1 MDPATIDAFVR
12 AVATLGFPTAAA
24 VFLLWWVTSKLNG
37 RLDRLSDAMEQLP
50 DRLATRIAEK
60 IALLLRSHDEL

>member
-1 MDPATIDAFVR
+1 MDQATIDALVR
-12 AVATLGFPTAAA
+12 AVATLGFPTTAA